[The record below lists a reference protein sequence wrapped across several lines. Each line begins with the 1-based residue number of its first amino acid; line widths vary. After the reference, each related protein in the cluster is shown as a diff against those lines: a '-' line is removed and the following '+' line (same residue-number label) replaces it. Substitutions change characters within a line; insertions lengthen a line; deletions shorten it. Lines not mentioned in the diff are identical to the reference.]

1 MNCGENFRS
10 GEWDHRAIRSA
21 VDALRP
27 AESGAVAAAWDDLG
41 RRFQESV
48 TAFHD
53 ATRAAV
59 DTGWRGP
66 AAAAV
71 ASALDDYAARAGQ
84 VGGRFTDVGD
94 ALRHATAAAEAVR
107 GAVGRP
113 GDHPADWTRVLPANW
128 TADADADA
136 AEQHAKAAMDTLYTS
151 AYRLADEQLPAAGLA
166 ATHAAATAHGQP
178 VGFDIGPNGVHGIPS
193 DQQVAEPE
201 SDSVPRNEH
210 RRSGEVPLEDSL
222 ATAQTA
228 PGSIAGAAL
237 AGAVGGGVAQ
247 YARGIVSAHRTTT
260 AERPGGPVR
269 PAARED
275 EEEPPTYL
283 ESIDEGSELVGRLPL
298 VTPAVI
304 GR

>member
-1 MNCGENFRS
+1 MRS
-10 GEWDHRAIRSA
+10 T
-21 VDALRP
+21 LRP

-66 AAAAV
+66 TAAAV

-94 ALRHATAAAEAVR
+94 ALRHATAGAEAVR

-113 GDHPADWTRVLPANW
+113 GDHPADWTQVLPADW
-128 TADADADA
+128 TADA

-210 RRSGEVPLEDSL
+210 RRSGEVPLEDRRRPRRPHRVRSRVRRWP
-222 ATAQTA
+222 A
-228 PGSIAGAAL
+228 PSAAGWRSTRAASCPL
-237 AGAVGGGVAQ
+237 TG
-247 YARGIVSAHRTTT
+247 
-260 AERPGGPVR
+260 RPPPSG
-269 PAARED
+269 PAAGPARRTGGRGGTTHL
-275 EEEPPTYL
+275 PRKHRR
-283 ESIDEGSELVGRLPL
+283 GKRLVGKLPL

-304 GR
+304 GE